1 MHVPSLVGWIFIL
14 VVALLLFGPKKLP
27 ELGQALGKTLR
38 EFRQGMN
45 SDQEEKKEE
54 KAEK

>member
-14 VVALLLFGPKKLP
+14 VVSLLLFGPKKLP